1 MIRYQANLSQYQSRL
16 VHATDKRCYSLVMG
30 HSMKKSIIATALASV
45 LAFSAQADINF
56 SGFATVVGGKT
67 SGDDQVFRG
76 YDNEFDLSTGSLFA
90 IQANSDLGDGLSAT
104 VQMMARGSDDWDPEF
119 AWAYLSYD
127 ATEDWRLLFGR
138 QRAPMYLYSD
148 YLDVSYAYHWLRPP
162 QAVYDAP
169 FDTFDGIG
177 SIYST
182 TVGDSFVT
190 WHMIYGINDDKE
202 TPINDTVLDT
212 KFSDIFGGSLTWNYD
227 WLTLRAAY
235 FQTDATFP
243 LNEAPDTSAV
253 SQIAAIQ
260 AGWAG
265 LAATPFAAYAPIAD
279 EIGIVDDKITFAEF
293 GVQIDYNDWV
303 IVGEITKLD
312 LSKTIFPD
320 QDSWYL
326 SVGKRMDSVMLHATY
341 GNNKDSS
348 EYLVAKYNVP
358 SGVGLD
364 GLIVPTQFVQDSL
377 DVDEDFYTIGVRW
390 DFHPSVAFKAEFT
403 NTEDDVLGK
412 DVKLFQIGLVSVF

>member
-1 MIRYQANLSQYQSRL
+1 
-16 VHATDKRCYSLVMG
+16 
-30 HSMKKSIIATALASV
+30 MKKSIIATALASV

-190 WHMIYGINDDKE
+190 WHMIYGINDDKD
-202 TPINDTVLDT
+202 TPINDTTLDT
-212 KFSDIFGGSLTWNYD
+212 KFSDLFGGSLTWNYD
-227 WLTLRAAY
+227 WLTLRGAY
-235 FQTDATFP
+235 FQANAYIP
-243 LNEAPDTSAV
+243 LNEAPAGTAV
-253 SQIAAIQ
+253 SQIAALQ
-260 AGWAG
+260 AGWAT
-265 LAATPFAAYAPIAD
+265 TPYAVIAD
-279 EIGIVDDKITFAEF
+279 EIGIDDDKITFAEF
-293 GVQIDYNDWV
+293 GMQIDYNDWV

-320 QDSWYL
+320 QDSWYV

-348 EYLVAKYNVP
+348 EFLVPKYNVP
-358 SGVGLD
+358 FPTGTALD
-364 GLIVPTQFVQDSL
+364 ALAGGTQLVQNTL
-377 DVDEDFYTIGVRW
+377 DVDEDFYTLGIRW